1 MGRALPGVIQCLK
14 SQGGPT
20 SDSARVVLRASTK
33 PAQTPA
39 LPAASLHCS
48 PLDFVTATKQN
59 QWEGLG
65 NLCKSLTTTLWRVSY
80 QAGTVLVSQEDT
92 RIHWCCWS
100 FPCTSM
106 CHCCNSFFP
115 TDSCKWCLGLKQVVF
130 LSPPPSVLLM
140 QSLSSVA
147 FNQH

>member
-65 NLCKSLTTTLWRVSY
+65 NLCKSLTTALWHVSY
-80 QAGTVLVSQEDT
+80 QAGTVLVST
-92 RIHWCCWS
+92 GAAGA
-100 FPCTSM
+100 FPAHPCVTAATVFSQLTPA
-106 CHCCNSFFP
+106 NGA
-115 TDSCKWCLGLKQVVF
+115 LG
-130 LSPPPSVLLM
+130 
-140 QSLSSVA
+140 
-147 FNQH
+147 